1 MDLLILTPCTVHL
14 FYLPKQCSNGSLDED
29 VMIIEPSEDPNITS
43 KNNSTPKPEEDVH
56 DNEKTNNK
64 TSDKLIANVQ
74 PDKEPKEEEQ
84 EEETADFSA
93 EWKDRCGF

>member
-1 MDLLILTPCTVHL
+1 MDILFWIPCTVHL

-64 TSDKLIANVQ
+64 TSDKMIVKAQ
-74 PDKEPKEEEQ
+74 SDKEPKEEEQ
-84 EEETADFSA
+84 EVETADFSA
-93 EWKDRCGF
+93 EWKDRFGF

>member
-1 MDLLILTPCTVHL
+1 
-14 FYLPKQCSNGSLDED
+14 
-29 VMIIEPSEDPNITS
+29 MIIEPSEDLNITS

-64 TSDKLIANVQ
+64 TSDKLIANAHS
-74 PDKEPKEEEQ
+74 DKEPKEEEQ

-93 EWKDRCGF
+93 EWKDRFGFW

>member
-1 MDLLILTPCTVHL
+1 MDLLVWIPCTVHL

-29 VMIIEPSEDPNITS
+29 VMIIEPSEDPITS
-43 KNNSTPKPEEDVH
+43 KSTRPPKPEEDVH

-64 TSDKLIANVQ
+64 TSDKLIANAH

>member
-1 MDLLILTPCTVHL
+1 MDLLIWIPCTVHL
-14 FYLPKQCSNGSLDED
+14 FYLPKQCSNGSHEEE
-29 VMIIEPSEDPNITS
+29 VMIIEPPEDPNITS

-56 DNEKTNNK
+56 DNEKTNDK
-64 TSDKLIANVQ
+64 TSDKLIANAQ

>member
-1 MDLLILTPCTVHL
+1 MDLLVWIPCTVHL
-14 FYLPKQCSNGSLDED
+14 FYLPKQCSNGSHDEE
-29 VMIIEPSEDPNITS
+29 VMIIEQPEDPITS
-43 KNNSTPKPEEDVH
+43 KSTRPSKPEEDAH
-56 DNEKTNNK
+56 DNER
-64 TSDKLIANVQ
+64 TSDKLIANAH